1 MPAAAL
7 SKFYW
12 GFLFIMVDFRLNGID
27 LLPDIVGFILFAV
40 GFGLLAAESDYF
52 NQARKLNMVM
62 IILSIFSIYEAPA
75 QDGGIHIAPDWPLGL
90 IIGICSLVFTL
101 LVVYNLFMGV
111 RELAERAGRHEL
123 AAEAEQRWKQFLI
136 LQVAGAGAFLIIFIP
151 PLAFI
156 YIISLFVASIILTV
170 LIMGFIK
177 RCEQSL

>member
-1 MPAAAL
+1 MSAAAL

-90 IIGICSLVFTL
+90 ISGICSLVFTL
-101 LVVYNLFMGV
+101 LVVQPVYGV
-111 RELAERAGRHEL
+111 RELAERA
-123 AAEAEQRWKQFLI
+123 A
-136 LQVAGAGAFLIIFIP
+136 
-151 PLAFI
+151 
-156 YIISLFVASIILTV
+156 
-170 LIMGFIK
+170 
-177 RCEQSL
+177 